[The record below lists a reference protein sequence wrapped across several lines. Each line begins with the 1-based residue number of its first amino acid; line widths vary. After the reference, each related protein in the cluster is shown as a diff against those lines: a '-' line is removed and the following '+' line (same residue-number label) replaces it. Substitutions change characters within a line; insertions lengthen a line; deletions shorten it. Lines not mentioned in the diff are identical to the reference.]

1 MKFSGISLV
10 PKLIDHTAH
19 INKEPII
26 QGSGIRVFDANQP
39 ADPPSTN
46 KNTVYKR
53 LFLNEIPLLK
63 LVLQKIAFLTR
74 KTVTFLY
81 RIFAETERRITCQ
94 GGYTPEQECKHS
106 P

>member
-1 MKFSGISLV
+1 MYLTLLITVGVPLFIVFAIISIITIILV

-26 QGSGIRVFDANQP
+26 QGSGIRVFAANQP
-39 ADPPSTN
+39 AAPPSTN

-63 LVLQKIAFLTR
+63 
-74 KTVTFLY
+74 
-81 RIFAETERRITCQ
+81 
-94 GGYTPEQECKHS
+94 
-106 P
+106 

>member
-1 MKFSGISLV
+1 MEFAGIVLV

-19 INKEPII
+19 INNEPII
-26 QGSGIRVFDANQP
+26 QGSGIKVFDANQP

-63 LVLQKIAFLTR
+63 ISFTENS
-74 KTVTFLY
+74 
-81 RIFAETERRITCQ
+81 IPNAEDCYFSLSYFCRN
-94 GGYTPEQECKHS
+94 
-106 P
+106 